1 MKALKVENNYRLL
14 CKKHNILTLFGCTQD
29 RLAFT
34 MFPVQLNTLS
44 EGTLM
49 AGMHKYW

>member
-1 MKALKVENNYRLL
+1 MEALKVESNYRLL

-49 AGMHKYW
+49 AYMHKYW